1 MGKDDFLKL
10 LVTQL
15 SNQDPLNPMD
25 GQQFAAQLAQ
35 FSSVEQLL
43 NINESMAAQAE
54 LTGLLSQS
62 MSNSIATGLIGKQI
76 VSSGNQIGL
85 SDSGATPVGFKLDAA
100 ADGVT
105 ITIKDAADKVVRTIK
120 LGSMNSGIHEISWDG
135 KSDDGARLPEGVY
148 AFEIQGNDADGNSV
162 TASPIM
168 KGTVDRVSFGAE
180 GVLLWMGGVSVSLAA
195 VQSVQSS

>member
-120 LGSMNSGIHEISWDG
+120 LGSMNSGMHEISWDG
-135 KSDDGARLPEGVY
+135 KNDDGARLPEGVY

>member
-135 KSDDGARLPEGVY
+135 KNDDGARLPEGVY